1 MRFLIRGLLAVTL
14 PLLLLLGTV
23 SPGSAACG
31 AYPADLSRL
40 LAAQAAADTQC
51 DCCSAGT
58 RAQYL
63 RCVVRVAKAAVHAGA
78 LRAGCATM
86 MVSRAASLPCPL
98 GAAGGQTT
106 VPSPVCGICNSDADC
121 QADEFC
127 ECPPGTC
134 SATGGTC
141 VARPSVCFDLF
152 APVCGCD
159 GTTYANDC
167 QRRTAGVCKQ
177 ANGPC
182 EGGQC
187 FDTIQRQCTGQSCSA
202 AHPCP
207 LPSESCVPVCPP
219 PPPAGTCFDALD
231 EQCTGQSCSRGTP
244 CPPNEICLAECPPP
258 TGMCFDTITRQ
269 CTGEVCSPA
278 QPCSLPN
285 EFCTPR
291 CPPPPPP
298 STTSTTLPGET
309 CQTDAECDDGNPCT
323 LDRCVKGTCEHD
335 CLCVTPEGAFTC
347 CPGPA
352 ALCPPPP
359 TTSTTVPGP
368 LTWFHTCGDPVCRGH
383 TAHAGVPPCSA
394 GEVAG
399 ASCSPA
405 GATCDPG
412 DGCNRLLVCATSDP
426 THGGMC
432 PISRRAYK
440 ENIRYLGAADLRR
453 LHDELMKFP
462 LATYRYKGAQVC
474 SQTHLGF
481 VIDDIEPSEAVDAGR
496 EMVDLYGYTSM
507 AVAALQTQAR
517 DIEALKREVADLRR
531 QLARRSK
538 STR

>member
-1 MRFLIRGLLAVTL
+1 SA
-14 PLLLLLGTV
+14 
-23 SPGSAACG
+23 GSAACG

-106 VPSPVCGICNSDADC
+106 G
-121 QADEFC
+121 
-127 ECPPGTC
+127 
-134 SATGGTC
+134 
-141 VARPSVCFDLF
+141 R
-152 APVCGCD
+152 
-159 GTTYANDC
+159 
-167 QRRTAGVCKQ
+167 
-177 ANGPC
+177 
-182 EGGQC
+182 
-187 FDTIQRQCTGQSCSA
+187 SCSA

-231 EQCTGQSCSRGTP
+231 EQCTGQSCSPGTP

-335 CLCVTPEGAFTC
+335 CLCVSPEGAFTC

-368 LTWFHTCGDPVCRGH
+368 
-383 TAHAGVPPCSA
+383 
-394 GEVAG
+394 
-399 ASCSPA
+399 
-405 GATCDPG
+405 
-412 DGCNRLLVCATSDP
+412 
-426 THGGMC
+426 
-432 PISRRAYK
+432 
-440 ENIRYLGAADLRR
+440 
-453 LHDELMKFP
+453 
-462 LATYRYKGAQVC
+462 
-474 SQTHLGF
+474 
-481 VIDDIEPSEAVDAGR
+481 
-496 EMVDLYGYTSM
+496 
-507 AVAALQTQAR
+507 
-517 DIEALKREVADLRR
+517 
-531 QLARRSK
+531 
-538 STR
+538 